1 MLAAL
6 VPVCNVRAQQQNA
19 ATITSRPCAAVAR
32 AGNAAQS
39 YRPYTRTPSR
49 DALRWAD
56 SELKRMTLDEKIG
69 QLVAVGVNATYLAQD
84 SAEFKEL
91 RRQVEQNHIGGI
103 VLFRGPVYESVH
115 LVNRMQQ
122 FARVPLLV
130 SADLEAGAGMRF
142 DNTVNFPW
150 NMAVGATGNPVYARR
165 QGEITAREARAL
177 GVEQIFAPVVDVNNN
192 AQNPVINV
200 RSYGE
205 DPQEV
210 ARMAAAFIEGAQCGG
225 VIATAKH
232 FPGHGDT
239 ATDSHRGLPVI
250 NVARTRLDAL
260 ELVPFRAAIASGVGA
275 VMSAHIGL
283 PLIEPTQVKPLPR
296 TDANHSTY
304 ADSEVLTENATLPST
319 LSPKILTG
327 ILRRD
332 LNFDGII
339 TTDALDMSGLTIYF
353 TPGES
358 AVRAL
363 EAGADMLLKPS
374 DADATVR
381 GVREAVQS
389 GRLTENR
396 IEESARRIL
405 AAKYDLGLE
414 RRRITP
420 LEEID
425 KIVSTADAERLAQ
438 EIAEHAVTLVRD
450 DSHLLPASSL
460 PKDAR
465 VFVLAVTN
473 GEDRLW
479 VAQPFASA
487 LARGGRK
494 VEVATLDERSSDK
507 EVDKALERA
516 KGAGLVVAALY
527 GRVRTGQSNSGALPE
542 PGKRALDKLIERKS
556 PLVGI
561 SFGNPYLLEDF
572 PDLKTYVVAYG
583 DMPSLQHA
591 AARALLGEIDVTGR
605 LPISLPKLY
614 ARGTG
619 IQLKAD
625 KRELSETKS
634 KMDFVISSGVLY
646 LEPMRYR
653 EYSRFIVTVTNANPT
668 IGQILE
674 EVKKRAND
682 PTITEDKPYLYFS
695 LPNSLKAL
703 DQSKTA
709 ADYRLK
715 SGSVI
720 WLRSSRGIR

>member
-1 MLAAL
+1 MRAKSKQPLRRIALIATLIALALPAPL
-6 VPVCNVRAQQQNA
+6 RAQQQGARVVASSSPCNA
-19 ATITSRPCAAVAR
+19 PAR
-32 AGNAAQS
+32 GANNAPAF
-39 YRPYTRTPSR
+39 RPYSR
-49 DALRWAD
+49 DASHDALRWAD
-56 SELKRMTLDEKIG
+56 RELRRMTLEEKIG
-69 QLVAVGVNATYLAQD
+69 QLIAVGVNATYLAQD

-91 RRQVEQNHIGGI
+91 RRQVEQNKIGGI
-103 VLFRGPVYESVH
+103 ILFRGAVYESVH

-122 FARVPLLV
+122 LARYPLLV

-150 NMAVGATGNPVYARR
+150 NMAVGATGNPEYARR

-205 DPQEV
+205 DPQAV
-210 ARMAAAFIEGAQCGG
+210 ARMAAAFIRGAQCGG

-250 NVARTRLDAL
+250 NLPRTRLDAV
-260 ELVPFRAAIASGVGA
+260 ELVPFRAAIAAGVGA

-283 PLIEPTQVKPLPR
+283 PQIDPANVSPLPR
-296 TDANHSTY
+296 TDTNRATY
-304 ADSEVLTENATLPST
+304 ADSEVFTENATLPAT
-319 LSPKILTG
+319 LSQKVLTG

-332 LNFDGII
+332 LNFGGIV

-363 EAGADMLLKPS
+363 VAGADVLLKPS
-374 DADATVR
+374 DPDAALR
-381 GVREAVQS
+381 GVREAVES
-389 GRLTENR
+389 GRLTEKR

-405 AAKYDLGLE
+405 AAKYDLGLVKQ
-414 RRRITP
+414 RIAP
-420 LEEID
+420 LDRID
-425 KIVSTADAERLAQ
+425 TVVSTSEATQLAQ

-450 DSHLLPASSL
+450 DAHLLPATSL
-460 PKDAR
+460 PANAR
-465 VFVLAVTN
+465 VFVLSVTN

-479 VAQPFASA
+479 IAQPFMSA
-487 LARGGRK
+487 LARAGRK
-494 VEVATLDERSSDK
+494 LDSVVLDERSSDK
-507 EVDKALERA
+507 EIEKALERA
-516 KGAGLVVAALY
+516 KGADLVIAALY

-542 PGKRALDKLIERKS
+542 PGKRALDKLIDRKA

-561 SFGNPYLLEDF
+561 SFGNPYLLKSF

-583 DMPSLQHA
+583 DMPSLQLA

-619 IQLKAD
+619 IQLKAQAQAAT
-625 KRELSETKS
+625 RAATPLS
-634 KMDFVISSGVLY
+634 
-646 LEPMRYR
+646 R
-653 EYSRFIVTVTNANPT
+653 
-668 IGQILE
+668 
-674 EVKKRAND
+674 
-682 PTITEDKPYLYFS
+682 
-695 LPNSLKAL
+695 
-703 DQSKTA
+703 
-709 ADYRLK
+709 
-715 SGSVI
+715 
-720 WLRSSRGIR
+720 